1 MTSVASR
8 PFTIPARTRTEEL
21 EGNMHHRQQ
30 PDSPGLVQ
38 RFVRHL
44 LLVRRSGEQGASSVE
59 YGLLIVGVAG
69 AIVGAVLLFGGHVSF
84 LYSNSCQQI
93 STATQTGNC

>member
-1 MTSVASR
+1 
-8 PFTIPARTRTEEL
+8 
-21 EGNMHHRQQ
+21 MHEFQQ
-30 PDSPGLVQ
+30 PQRARRVQ

-44 LLVRRSGEQGASSVE
+44 LLTRRSGERGASSVE

-69 AIVGAVLLFGGHVSF
+69 AIVGAVLLFGGHVNF

-93 STATQTGNC
+93 SAATQSGNC